1 MKEQAEQTSKTHS
14 NEMWNL
20 RQQLDRQKEQHDS
33 IVRGHKETENLI
45 QRFFP
50 GVIAALPAIRDC
62 IRVKMSDPLITAL
75 LDGKPR
81 SFKTG
86 STIYDPNEEKDVDV
100 GNVEVQIKRDPTDGN
115 NYRLH
120 LGGKRVFQW
129 FKEKWKSLK
138 QTVRRGFGIR

>member
-1 MKEQAEQTSKTHS
+1 
-14 NEMWNL
+14 
-20 RQQLDRQKEQHDS
+20 
-33 IVRGHKETENLI
+33 
-45 QRFFP
+45 
-50 GVIAALPAIRDC
+50 
-62 IRVKMSDPLITAL
+62 MSDPLITAL

-86 STIYDPNEEKDVDV
+86 STLYDPNEEKDVDV

-129 FKEKWKSLK
+129 FKQKWESLK
-138 QTVRRGFGIR
+138 NIRTSFRSKF